1 MRHLNQREHF
11 SNGPA
16 LLVFFTDVR
25 YERQVH
31 DIHIAAFY
39 LDPVNRTIPLDDHS
53 NQRILKFFQQCARS
67 EEEANVMHTHF
78 ALWREQL
85 TPFEK
90 GAFCWKFADK
100 GAREFWVSTIN
111 RTKALG
117 ILCNR
122 LFSTPANSVPS
133 ERSFST
139 QNYLH
144 TKTRNSLRSDR
155 VDKLTYIYMNSRVF
169 DERTEGDQ
177 DILTAEEEEQLDE
190 DMDIEDVEFE
200 ELEDEDVEFEE

>member
-1 MRHLNQREHF
+1 M
-11 SNGPA
+11 SNGLA
-16 LLVFFTDVR
+16 LLVSFTDVR

-39 LDPVNRTIPLDDHS
+39 LDPVNRTIELDDHS

-90 GAFCWKFADK
+90 GAFCWRFVGD
-100 GAREFWVSTIN
+100 GPREFWVSTIN

-133 ERSFST
+133 EHSFST
-139 QNYLH
+139 QNYIH
-144 TKTRNSLRSDR
+144 TKIRNKLKPDR
-155 VDKLTYIYMNSRVF
+155 VNKLTYIYMNSRVF
-169 DERTEGDQ
+169 DERTEGNQ
-177 DILTAEEEEQLDE
+177 HILTADEEEQLDE
-190 DMDIEDVEFE
+190 EMDVEDDEFEEESDVEFEFQDVEFE
-200 ELEDEDVEFEE
+200 E

>member
-1 MRHLNQREHF
+1 MYF
-11 SNGPA
+11 SNGLT
-16 LLVFFTDVR
+16 LLFFTDTR

-39 LDPVNRTIPLDDHS
+39 LDPANRTIELDDYS
-53 NQRILKFFQQCARS
+53 NQRILRFFKKCSRS
-67 EEEANVMHTHF
+67 EEEATVMHTHF
-78 ALWREQL
+78 SLWREQL

-90 GAFCWKFADK
+90 SAFCWTFEGR

-117 ILCNR
+117 VLCNR

-139 QNYLH
+139 QNYIH
-144 TKTRNSLRSDR
+144 TKIRSSLKSDR
-155 VDKLTYIYMNSRVF
+155 VDKLTYIYMNSRVLNAK
-169 DERTEGDQ
+169 EGNRH
-177 DILTAEEEEQLDE
+177 ILTVDEEEQSEEEMIQKIDV
-190 DMDIEDVEFE
+190 EDVEFE
-200 ELEDEDVEFEE
+200 ESSLII